1 MNNRFSPLHLQTKK
15 GRGKEGQKQLQ
26 CAIFT
31 VQVSVKKSSTLVT
44 GGELL
49 FPDSLFLR
57 CRLFWATCRSSG
69 CLGNGSPLRRLAQCH
84 TFFCVCLSVSVSLW
98 METVWVWSKKG
109 GVWRARAESK
119 ENWEREDDIPSD
131 KWVGVTVL
139 SEAAKR
145 NTGAWSEAC
154 PLSSSTRPWP
164 LYLWS
169 VYMLE
174 GAIKMKMLT
183 IFSSFLPRTHTHT
196 PHTAALP
203 GHAGCC
209 GCAKLPLCS

>member
-1 MNNRFSPLHLQTKK
+1 MCHFHSASECEKKFHFSD
-15 GRGKEGQKQLQ
+15 RR
-26 CAIFT
+26 
-31 VQVSVKKSSTLVT
+31 
-44 GGELL
+44 ELL

-196 PHTAALP
+196 HLIQQ
-203 GHAGCC
+203 
-209 GCAKLPLCS
+209 LCLVMLAVVAVQSSHCVLN